1 MAKGDFKCG
10 SCGRTFSMAAH
21 LARHTSTMHKRRGR
35 PKGSV
40 SKAGRRGRVGR
51 PPLSMPRQSGAEFS
65 GDGSRVLTE
74 MESYRDTLLMQR
86 SQIDQ
91 RLEGLQN
98 ALVALGSP
106 SVASYSIGVRSSGA
120 GGKRRGRPPGSK
132 NKSKTGFSAAGAV
145 KTGRRGRPGS
155 LRQMII
161 HVLRQRSQ
169 PNSPQQI
176 AEGVM
181 KAGYKT
187 KSENLTKSVS
197 NTLPQLAEVR
207 KVGRGLYQIS

>member
-35 PKGSV
+35 PKGSAN
-40 SKAGRRGRVGR
+40 KAGRRAGRR
-51 PPLSMPRQSGAEFS
+51 SPLSQPRQSGAEFN
-65 GDGSRVLTE
+65 GDNTRVLTE
-74 MESYRDTLLMQR
+74 MEAYRHTLLMQR

-106 SVASYSIGVRSSGA
+106 TVMSFSGGA
-120 GGKRRGRPPGSK
+120 RTGATRGKRRGRPLGSK
-132 NKSKTGFSAAGAV
+132 NKSKAGFSAGIV

-176 AEGVM
+176 ADGVM

-207 KVGRGLYQIS
+207 KVGRGLYQIA